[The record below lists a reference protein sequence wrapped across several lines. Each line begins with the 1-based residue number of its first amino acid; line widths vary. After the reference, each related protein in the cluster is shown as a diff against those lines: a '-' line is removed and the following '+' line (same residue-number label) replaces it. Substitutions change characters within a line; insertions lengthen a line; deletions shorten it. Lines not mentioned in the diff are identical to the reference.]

1 MTGATDGIG
10 KEFAKQL
17 GGMGFNVVIIGRRP
31 EALEATSKEIGMQA
45 LFILRTLTYSC
56 AQLRPLVSVARR
68 SMSRLCRLTSA
79 SVSTALSDTSLMRL
93 T

>member
-31 EALEATSKEIGMQA
+31 EALEATSKEIGPQA
-45 LFILRTLTYSC
+45 FYSYC
-56 AQLRPLVSVARR
+56 A
-68 SMSRLCRLTSA
+68 C
-79 SVSTALSDTSLMRL
+79 
-93 T
+93 